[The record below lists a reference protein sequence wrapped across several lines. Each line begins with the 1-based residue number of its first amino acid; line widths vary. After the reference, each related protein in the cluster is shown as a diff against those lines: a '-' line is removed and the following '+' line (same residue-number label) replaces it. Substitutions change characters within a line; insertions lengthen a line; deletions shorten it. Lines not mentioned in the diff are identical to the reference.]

1 MITSAQ
7 LLYKFPVYNF
17 RSVADLRWNRA
28 VEKIDRIKS
37 SLAI

>member
-7 LLYKFPVYNF
+7 LLYKFPIYNY
-17 RSVADLRWNRA
+17 RSVADLRWKSA
-28 VEKIDRIKS
+28 IEKIDLIKS